1 LSDDPPQPR
10 RLADYAPP
18 PFEVLSV
25 DLDIDLDPVRT
36 LVSSR
41 MRVRRAPSAPPDCPL
56 QLDGKDVTLRSL
68 RIDGAEPAG
77 NRAVV
82 VGDTL
87 TLEGIGEDALLEIE
101 TEIHPEQNRSR
112 TGLLLV
118 GDQLITQC
126 EPEGFRKLTYF
137 PDRPDVPSVYTVTL
151 HADRSRFPVLL
162 SNGDLTGH
170 GETADGRHWARFRD
184 PHPKP
189 SYIFAVMAGDWGCLE
204 DVHVTPSGRRV
215 DLKIWADQALIP
227 RCRFAMEVVKRS
239 LEWDERTYGLT
250 YDLST
255 YNIVALSGWSGAM
268 ENKGLNLFGAAG
280 IVADPDISTD
290 DDYII
295 IERIIGHEQ
304 FHNWT
309 GNRVTCRDW
318 FQLCLKEGLTRFR
331 DQHFLEDRLSSGA
344 WRIESVKQLRRNQFP
359 EDDGP
364 AAHPVQP
371 TAYAEIENFYT
382 NTIYDKGAEIVRMLC
397 ALLGWETFRAGFDL
411 YIRRHDGEAVTTEA
425 FLKAMEDASGRDLTQ
440 CRLWYSQAGRP
451 RVAAR
456 GAWDPAAKRYRLT
469 LTQTCRPQPGHAETS
484 PFHIPIAAGLI
495 SKAGE
500 PLAFRLAG
508 ADGALSTDSTV
519 LELTRA
525 EQTFLFEDVASEPV
539 PSLLRGFSAPVS
551 LIAETSDEDL
561 ALLMSADPDPFA
573 RWDASQTLTVRL
585 VRRLADDHASGRP
598 LRVPPAFIEAVGA
611 ILEDDAAGD
620 LLRGLM
626 LILPDEPV
634 LSEGLASID
643 LDGLMSSRAVL
654 RQEIV
659 REHRKAL
666 LRRYHSLEEP
676 PDYAPDIPGIG
687 RRKFKN
693 AILDLLSAEASDEI
707 ADLALAQV
715 KGANNM
721 TDSFEALCVLAH
733 LDRPQRQ
740 AAVDWFY
747 DRWRHQSVVIDKWF
761 NAQALSR
768 APGAVDRI
776 IALEQHPAFDPAN
789 FSQALVYYGG
799 FFRQNRVAFHDP
811 SGKGYDFLAD
821 RLLMIDRMGRSGSH
835 YLMPQI
841 NQWRRYDPRRQTLMR
856 TALERVANTPGI
868 SKGLLENVSKAL
880 R

>member
-1 LSDDPPQPR
+1 
-10 RLADYAPP
+10 
-18 PFEVLSV
+18 
-25 DLDIDLDPVRT
+25 
-36 LVSSR
+36 
-41 MRVRRAPSAPPDCPL
+41 
-56 QLDGKDVTLRSL
+56 
-68 RIDGAEPAG
+68 
-77 NRAVV
+77 
-82 VGDTL
+82 
-87 TLEGIGEDALLEIE
+87 
-101 TEIHPEQNRSR
+101 
-112 TGLLLV
+112 
-118 GDQLITQC
+118 
-126 EPEGFRKLTYF
+126 
-137 PDRPDVPSVYTVTL
+137 
-151 HADRSRFPVLL
+151 
-162 SNGDLTGH
+162 
-170 GETADGRHWARFRD
+170 
-184 PHPKP
+184 
-189 SYIFAVMAGDWGCLE
+189 
-204 DVHVTPSGRRV
+204 
-215 DLKIWADQALIP
+215 
-227 RCRFAMEVVKRS
+227 
-239 LEWDERTYGLT
+239 
-250 YDLST
+250 
-255 YNIVALSGWSGAM
+255 
-268 ENKGLNLFGAAG
+268 
-280 IVADPDISTD
+280 
-290 DDYII
+290 
-295 IERIIGHEQ
+295 
-304 FHNWT
+304 
-309 GNRVTCRDW
+309 
-318 FQLCLKEGLTRFR
+318 
-331 DQHFLEDRLSSGA
+331 
-344 WRIESVKQLRRNQFP
+344 
-359 EDDGP
+359 
-364 AAHPVQP
+364 
-371 TAYAEIENFYT
+371 
-382 NTIYDKGAEIVRMLC
+382 
-397 ALLGWETFRAGFDL
+397 
-411 YIRRHDGEAVTTEA
+411 
-425 FLKAMEDASGRDLTQ
+425 
-440 CRLWYSQAGRP
+440 
-451 RVAAR
+451 
-456 GAWDPAAKRYRLT
+456 
-469 LTQTCRPQPGHAETS
+469 
-484 PFHIPIAAGLI
+484 
-495 SKAGE
+495 
-500 PLAFRLAG
+500 
-508 ADGALSTDSTV
+508 
-519 LELTRA
+519 LTRA